1 MQRSIFPYMIGLM
14 YEQAI
19 DYLEW
24 IPKAMWNDYYG
35 PDGPNVGDKL
45 NSMKLEYE
53 GFKCTLPQLAD
64 TN

>member
-1 MQRSIFPYMIGLM
+1 MIGLM